1 MEEKFNKN
9 DIVTLSESN
18 LSYEDLLLRLKS
30 YSVILENLQYV
41 STPNFTD
48 DFSLVNF
55 VISRNIAIICDCL
68 QKFA

>member
-1 MEEKFNKN
+1 MEEKLNKN
-9 DIVTLSESN
+9 DVVNLVESN

-30 YSVILENLQYV
+30 YSVILDNLQYI
-41 STPNFTD
+41 STISLSD
-48 DFSLVNF
+48 DFNLVNF